1 MCMSEGNT
9 RAGGS
14 RTEAERLKAMRAA
27 RNIQRFGFSLGQLKT
42 RLEWQL
48 LQDRSSRRDV

>member
-1 MCMSEGNT
+1 MGEGNA
-9 RAGGS
+9 REVGS
-14 RTEAERLKAMRAA
+14 RTEAERLKAMRTA

-48 LQDRSSRRDV
+48 LQDRSDRRDA